1 VFRLAPNIGPLPT
14 EAGDSHADRVRAA
27 ASAGF
32 DAVEMSPFEDK
43 DVPAARAAL
52 DETGVELTSQLAAP
66 RVQLMLD
73 PDHSEVYRGLDAGV
87 LVTNALGCPRMVLG
101 SGAGH
106 PGRPRWSRL
115 KALANIYRRGIDHI
129 EGSGGVLTVAGYSG
143 VIGLECYTD
152 RPSADALTYIREPVS
167 EYAR

>member
-1 VFRLAPNIGPLPT
+1 MFRLAPNIGPLFT

-32 DAVEMSPFEDK
+32 DAVEMCPFEDK

-87 LVTNALGCPRMVLG
+87 LVANALGCPRMVVG

-106 PGRPRWSRL
+106 PGRPRWSQL
-115 KALANIYRRGIDHI
+115 EELANIYRRGIDHI

-152 RPSADALTYIREPVS
+152 RPSADALAYVRELVS
-167 EYAR
+167 EYAG